1 MKRAALAVLI
11 LCIAALPTFG
21 AEKQKLTAP
30 HCASLERISGGW
42 RMVINC
48 EEGKGAIVLLD
59 SQKAMQYRGEGMFAS
74 WSQVHLNSVYQSLIP
89 KADVAF
95 EILQL
100 G

>member
-11 LCIAALPTFG
+11 LCIALPSFA

-30 HCASLERISGGW
+30 HCASLERVSGGW
-42 RMVINC
+42 RMQVNC
-48 EEGKGAIVLLD
+48 EEGKGAILLLD
-59 SQKAMQYRGEGMFAS
+59 SQKDMQYRGEGMFAS
-74 WSQVHLNSVYQSLIP
+74 WSQEHLSAVYQSLIP
-89 KADVAF
+89 KSGLAF

>member
-42 RMVINC
+42 RMVVNC
-48 EEGKGAIVLLD
+48 EEGKGAIVMLD
-59 SQKAMQYRGEGMFAS
+59 SQKEMQYRGEGMFAN
-74 WSQVHLNSVYQSLIP
+74 WSQERLNATYQSLIP
-89 KADVAF
+89 KADAAF
-95 EILQL
+95 ELMQL

>member
-1 MKRAALAVLI
+1 MKRATFAVLI
-11 LCIAALPTFG
+11 LCLAALPMLG

-42 RMVINC
+42 RMVISC
-48 EEGKGAIVLLD
+48 EEGKGSIVLLD

-74 WSQVHLNSVYQSLIP
+74 WSQERMNAIYQSLIP
-89 KADVAF
+89 KVDVTF
-95 EILQL
+95 ELLQL